1 MMDIAAAELSIDP
14 AEIRRRNL
22 IPAARMPYT
31 TVTGH
36 PYESGD
42 FASALEAALDAFGY
56 DQARAEQQAARAD
69 GRSLGIGI
77 ASYVEVTA
85 GGSRTFVGRG
95 MVDVHAID
103 SARIV
108 LTEGGRI
115 QVQSTCPDL
124 GQGSHTTFAQVAA
137 ETLGV
142 DIELVTVEH
151 TDTAR
156 VPRGF
161 GTGMSR
167 SSVAGATGVER
178 AAVELRQALL
188 QAAAS
193 QLGLGEEEL
202 TINRDA
208 VCAVADGEPVLTLA
222 ELGARSAEE
231 NGGAGLEGLA
241 TYDAHQASHPFA
253 THICMVEVE
262 RDSGRVELLRYVVA
276 EDCGRVINPLI
287 VDGQIHGGSAQGIA
301 TALLEELRYSE
312 DGQLLTA
319 SFMDYL
325 LPTAC
330 DVPTFEIRHL
340 ETPSTNHELGT
351 KGAGEGGTIAA
362 PAAVANAV
370 ADAIGAEVNRLPVS
384 PQRVRELLEER
395 SEEMSR

>member
-1 MMDIAAAELSIDP
+1 
-14 AEIRRRNL
+14 
-22 IPAARMPYT
+22 
-31 TVTGH
+31 
-36 PYESGD
+36 
-42 FASALEAALDAFGY
+42 
-56 DQARAEQQAARAD
+56 
-69 GRSLGIGI
+69 
-77 ASYVEVTA
+77 
-85 GGSRTFVGRG
+85 
-95 MVDVHAID
+95 
-103 SARIV
+103 
-108 LTEGGRI
+108 
-115 QVQSTCPDL
+115 
-124 GQGSHTTFAQVAA
+124 
-137 ETLGV
+137 
-142 DIELVTVEH
+142 
-151 TDTAR
+151 
-156 VPRGF
+156 
-161 GTGMSR
+161 
-167 SSVAGATGVER
+167 
-178 AAVELRQALL
+178 VELRQALL